1 MAKPKKAARAAAPP
15 ANTGA
20 PAGAEQ
26 QMFSNL
32 ISSRPKKDKGGPVAA
47 AMSTALHIG
56 LIILA
61 VWATNTVKQVVA
73 EDNPIAQV
81 MMVEQEEPPPPPPPP
96 PPPDQP
102 PPPVQAEVVDVPKG
116 FQTLA
121 PPTIVPPDIP
131 PPSTGPVITERDF
144 SGEGVVGGKAS
155 GKVTTVT
162 AENIEAAP
170 TFTPFT
176 VPPELKN
183 SAEVG
188 RALQRYYP
196 PLLRDAGI
204 GGTVKIWFLID
215 ETGKVIKTQLKQ
227 GSGHQALDDAAA
239 KVADVMQFSPALN
252 RDQKVKVWVDMPIVF
267 RTQ

>member
-1 MAKPKKAARAAAPP
+1 MAKQPARP
-15 ANTGA
+15 GS
-20 PAGAEQ
+20 EQ
-26 QMFSNL
+26 PLFTNL
-32 ISSRPKKDKGGPVAA
+32 IASKPKTEKGGATAVFT
-47 AMSTALHIG
+47 STVFHAIVIALV
-56 LIILA
+56 L
-61 VWATNTVKQVVA
+61 WATSNIKQVINE
-73 EDNPIAQV
+73 EDPIAQILT
-81 MMVEQEEPPPPPPPP
+81 VEAEEPPPPPPPP
-96 PPPDQP
+96 PPPENE

-131 PPSTGPVITERDF
+131 PPSTGPVISERDF
-144 SGEGVVGGKAS
+144 SGEGVVGGKAT

-176 VPPELKN
+176 VAPTLKN
-183 SAEVG
+183 NEAVS

-204 GGTVKIWFLID
+204 GGTVKLWFFID
-215 ETGKVIKTQLKQ
+215 ETGRVVKTQLKQ
-227 GSGHQALDDAAA
+227 GSGHAALDEAAQ
-239 KVADVMQFSPALN
+239 KVADIMEFTPALN

-267 RTQ
+267 KSQ

>member
-1 MAKPKKAARAAAPP
+1 
-15 ANTGA
+15 
-20 PAGAEQ
+20 
-26 QMFSNL
+26 MFSNL

-47 AMSTALHIG
+47 VLSTILHIA

-61 VWATNTVKQVVA
+61 VWATNTVKEVIA
-73 EDNPIAQV
+73 DDSPLAQV
-81 MMVEQEEPPPPPPPP
+81 LMVEQEEPPPPPPPP

-102 PPPVQAEVVDVPKG
+102 PPPVQAEIVDVPKG

-144 SGEGVVGGKAS
+144 SGEGVVGGKS
-155 GKVTTVT
+155 TGKVTTVT

-183 SAEVG
+183 PADVQ

-204 GGTVKIWFLID
+204 GGSVKIWFLID
-215 ETGKVIKTQLKQ
+215 EAGKVIKTSLKT
-227 GSGHQALDDAAA
+227 GSGHQALDDAAL
-239 KVADVMQFSPALN
+239 KVADIMQFSPALN

>member
-1 MAKPKKAARAAAPP
+1 MAKPKQAARAAAPP
-15 ANTGA
+15 AKTGA

-26 QMFSNL
+26 VMFSNL
-32 ISSRPKKDKGGPVAA
+32 LSSKPKKDKGGPFATVL
-47 AMSTALHIG
+47 STGIHVG
-56 LIILA
+56 LIVLA

-73 EDNPIAQV
+73 EENSLAQV
-81 MMVEQEEPPPPPPPP
+81 IAVEQEEPPPPPPPP

-102 PPPVQAEVVDVPKG
+102 PPPVQAEIVDVPKG

-176 VPPELKN
+176 VAPTLKN
-183 SAEVG
+183 TADVA

-204 GGTVKIWFLID
+204 GGSVKIWFLID
-215 ETGKVIKTQLKQ
+215 ESGRVIKTSLKQ
-227 GSGHQALDDAAA
+227 GSGHQALDDAAL
-239 KVADVMQFSPALN
+239 KVADIMEFTPALN

-267 RTQ
+267 KTQ